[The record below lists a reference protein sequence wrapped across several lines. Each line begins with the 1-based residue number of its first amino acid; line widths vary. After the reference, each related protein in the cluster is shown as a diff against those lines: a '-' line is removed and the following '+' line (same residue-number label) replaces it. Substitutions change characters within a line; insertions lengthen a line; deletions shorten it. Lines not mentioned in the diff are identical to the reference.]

1 MPVYNLKAFIFSNLC
16 QTQPGR
22 GFEQVGTVVLGL

>member
-1 MPVYNLKAFIFSNLC
+1 MPVNNLTAFIFSNLC

-22 GFEQVGTVVLGL
+22 AFGQAKTLVLGL

>member
-22 GFEQVGTVVLGL
+22 GFGQPEPLVFGL